1 LILNIFIFQ
10 LTRVAMTMEKA
21 EVQSL
26 KKVGTDLREE
36 RFSHKWLAQ
45 TLFLQKALL
54 VSAGKKIDV
63 VYEEVPC

>member
-1 LILNIFIFQ
+1 
-10 LTRVAMTMEKA
+10 MTMEKA